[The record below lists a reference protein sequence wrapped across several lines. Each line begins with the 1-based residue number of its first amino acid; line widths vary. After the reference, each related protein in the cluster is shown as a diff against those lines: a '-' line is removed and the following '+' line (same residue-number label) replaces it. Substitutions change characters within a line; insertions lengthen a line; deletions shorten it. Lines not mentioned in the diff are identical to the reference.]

1 MVRIQNHRPLHAY
14 ARIRIKQ
21 LRLMNRLIAIS
32 LVVVALILH
41 TLVHAATPRCTA
53 KDVPISR
60 LELVDILRR
69 DGFSLDV
76 EVQDE
81 FKRLGEIS
89 VGKSCFVI
97 FLYTSEY
104 RSAPGVEAHFTAR
117 LLVLHEYD
125 YLGMYQLDNE
135 NMPTRIRGNRVE
147 FPGMTK
153 DRNFVPFSEAGPPRE
168 VWLNGETREF
178 RK

>member
-1 MVRIQNHRPLHAY
+1 MKRIFG
-14 ARIRIKQ
+14 
-21 LRLMNRLIAIS
+21 MTFIAVGIMLQS
-32 LVVVALILH
+32 SA
-41 TLVHAATPRCTA
+41 HAATRRCTT

-69 DGFSLDV
+69 DGFSLPL

-97 FLYTSEY
+97 FLYTSSY
-104 RSAPGVEAHFTAR
+104 RSAPGNNVHFAAR
-117 LLVLHEYD
+117 LLVLRDYK
-125 YLGMYQLDNE
+125 YLGRYTVDNE
-135 NMPTRIRGNRVE
+135 NMPTGIKGNRVE

-153 DRNFVPFSEAGPPRE
+153 DRNVVVFSEDGPPAE
-168 VWLNGETREF
+168 MWLNGEFSRF
-178 RK
+178 AK

>member
-1 MVRIQNHRPLHAY
+1 M
-14 ARIRIKQ
+14 KQ
-21 LRLMNRLIAIS
+21 LSVTAFMVLTL
-32 LVVVALILH
+32 LLH
-41 TLVHAATPRCTA
+41 SMVYAATSTCSADT
-53 KDVPISR
+53 VPISR
-60 LELVDILRR
+60 FELVEILRR
-69 DGFSLDV
+69 DGFSLPLK
-76 EVQDE
+76 VQDE

-104 RSAPGVEAHFTAR
+104 RSRPGVESHFTAR
-117 LLVLHEYD
+117 LLVLRDYK

-147 FPGMTK
+147 LPGMTK

-168 VWLNGETREF
+168 VWLNGATREF
-178 RK
+178 TK

>member
-1 MVRIQNHRPLHAY
+1 MKRA
-14 ARIRIKQ
+14 
-21 LRLMNRLIAIS
+21 
-32 LVVVALILH
+32 VAT
-41 TLVHAATPRCTA
+41 TLVGFALMLYTSAHAAVAGCTA

-60 LELVDILRR
+60 LELVEILRR
-69 DGFSLDV
+69 DGFSGPLRAESD
-76 EVQDE
+76 
-81 FKRLGEIS
+81 FKRLGEIA

-97 FLYTSEY
+97 FLYTVEF
-104 RSAPGVEAHFTAR
+104 RSAPGVETYFSAR
-117 LLVLHEYD
+117 LLVLRDYD
-125 YLGMYQLDNE
+125 YHGSYRLDNE